1 MFKPA
6 VSKKKIQMLYLQ
18 VPRKFIWLSVG
29 NFKIFLKR
37 KKKKGCISLHV
48 LTYMPR
54 VINIL
59 LIEKRITNCSL
70 QMKIGDWQLVY
81 QTGVKNK
88 YSVFDFNYNIL
99 I

>member
-6 VSKKKIQMLYLQ
+6 VSKKNPNAILTSAQKIHLI
-18 VPRKFIWLSVG
+18 VCRKFQ
-29 NFKIFLKR
+29 NFSE
-37 KKKKGCISLHV
+37 KKEKKGCISLHV

>member
-1 MFKPA
+1 MFEPA
-6 VSKKKIQMLYLQ
+6 VSKKNPNAILTSAQKIHLI
-18 VPRKFIWLSVG
+18 VCRKFQ
-29 NFKIFLKR
+29 NFS
-37 KKKKGCISLHV
+37 KKKEKKGCISLHV

-54 VINIL
+54 VINVL

-88 YSVFDFNYNIL
+88 YRVFAFN
-99 I
+99 